1 MEDIQ
6 FEQLYSEVEIYFSNQ
21 CKSTQSLC
29 KLLVQNKAN
38 SPYAPSLLVNH
49 IGVYCLNQTNGI
61 GQNNN
66 QWHSENGKNLAI
78 TFAISIQKHW
88 NLIELNKIL
97 TISVLHAIQNFTQ
110 TQLTIKWPNDI
121 FSDDKKL
128 SGILFE
134 IQNINNQ
141 KIAFFGV
148 GININQTDFPQ
159 NLVSATSLFQ
169 INQIETNIYSVLMS
183 LIENVH
189 GHLQKLDNQI
199 QIHVDFQK
207 HLWRLN
213 ENVTLRIADGD
224 GFKREQFILV
234 DVDFEGRIVVVNGN
248 GDQLK
253 FHHGQA
259 FIDLSII

>member
-38 SPYAPSLLVNH
+38 SPYAPSLLVNP

-97 TISVLHAIQNFTQ
+97 TLSVLLTIQKFSRFP
-110 TQLTIKWPNDI
+110 LSIKWPNDI
-121 FSDDKKL
+121 YADNKKL

-134 IQNINNQ
+134 IQNFNKQ
-141 KIAFFGV
+141 KVAFFGV
-148 GININQTDFPQ
+148 GININQTHFPS
-159 NLVSATSLFQ
+159 NLNSATSLFHL
-169 INQIETNIYSVLMS
+169 NQIETNIHNVLMS

-189 GHLQKLDNQI
+189 ANLQKLNAQF
-199 QIHVDFQK
+199 QIHDDFQK
-207 HLWRLN
+207 YLWRLN
-213 ENVTLRIADGD
+213 ETITLRIVDGE
-224 GFKREQFILV
+224 GFKREQFKLL
-234 DVDFEGRIVVVNGN
+234 DVDFEGRIFVENDFGE
-248 GDQLK
+248 QLK

-259 FIDLSII
+259 FIDL

>member
-1 MEDIQ
+1 LEDIQ

-29 KLLVQNKAN
+29 KLLVQNKAK
-38 SPYAPSLLVNH
+38 SPYAPSLLANP

-88 NLIELNKIL
+88 NLIELNKML
-97 TISVLHAIQNFTQ
+97 TLSVLHTIQKFSNFPIS
-110 TQLTIKWPNDI
+110 IKWPNDI
-121 FSDDKKL
+121 FTADKKL

-141 KIAFFGV
+141 KVAFFGV

-159 NLVSATSLFQ
+159 NLASATSLFQ
-169 INQIETNIYSVLMS
+169 INQIETNIHSVLMS

-189 GHLQKLDNQI
+189 IQLQQLNSQS
-199 QIHVDFQK
+199 QLQANFQK

-213 ENVTLRIADGD
+213 QTVTLRMVDGD

-234 DVDFEGRIVVVNGN
+234 DVDFEGRIVVVNDN
-248 GDQLK
+248 GEQLK

-259 FIDLSII
+259 FIDL

>member
-1 MEDIQ
+1 M
-6 FEQLYSEVEIYFSNQ
+6 
-21 CKSTQSLC
+21 C
-29 KLLVQNKAN
+29 KLLVQNKAK
-38 SPYAPSLLVNH
+38 SPYAPSLLANP

-88 NLIELNKIL
+88 NLIELNKML
-97 TISVLHAIQNFTQ
+97 TLSVLHTIQKFSNFPIS
-110 TQLTIKWPNDI
+110 IKWPNDI
-121 FSDDKKL
+121 FAADKKL

-141 KIAFFGV
+141 KVAFFGV

-159 NLVSATSLFQ
+159 NLASATSLFQ
-169 INQIETNIYSVLMS
+169 INQIETNIHSVLMS

-189 GHLQKLDNQI
+189 IQLQQLNFQS
-199 QIHVDFQK
+199 QLHANFQK

-213 ENVTLRIADGD
+213 QTVTLRMVDGD

-234 DVDFEGRIVVVNGN
+234 DVDFEGRIVVVNDN
-248 GDQLK
+248 GEQLK

-259 FIDLSII
+259 FIDL

>member
-38 SPYAPSLLVNH
+38 SPYAPYLLVNP

-97 TISVLHAIQNFTQ
+97 TLSVLLTIQKFSEFP
-110 TQLTIKWPNDI
+110 LSIKWPNDI
-121 FSDDKKL
+121 FANDKKI

-134 IQNINNQ
+134 IQNINNH

-148 GININQTDFPQ
+148 GININQIDFPP
-159 NLVSATSLFQ
+159 NLNLATSLFQ
-169 INQIETNIYSVLMS
+169 LNQIETKIHNVLMS

-189 GHLQKLDNQI
+189 IHLQKLNVQS
-199 QIHVDFQK
+199 QIHDDFQK
-207 HLWRLN
+207 YLWRLN
-213 ENVTLRIADGD
+213 ESITLKIANGD
-224 GFKREQFILV
+224 GFKLEQFVLV
-234 DVDFEGRIVVVNGN
+234 DVDFEGRILVANEF
-248 GDQLK
+248 GDHFK

-259 FIDLSII
+259 FIDL

>member
-1 MEDIQ
+1 M
-6 FEQLYSEVEIYFSNQ
+6 
-21 CKSTQSLC
+21 C
-29 KLLVQNKAN
+29 KLLVQNKAK
-38 SPYAPSLLVNH
+38 SPYAPSLLANP

-88 NLIELNKIL
+88 NLIELNKML
-97 TISVLHAIQNFTQ
+97 TLSVLHTIQKFSNFPIS
-110 TQLTIKWPNDI
+110 IKWPNDI
-121 FSDDKKL
+121 FTADKKL

-141 KIAFFGV
+141 KVAFFGV

-159 NLVSATSLFQ
+159 NLASATSLFQ
-169 INQIETNIYSVLMS
+169 INQIETNIHSVLMS

-189 GHLQKLDNQI
+189 IQLQQLNSQS
-199 QIHVDFQK
+199 QLQANFQK

-213 ENVTLRIADGD
+213 QTVTLRMVDGD

-234 DVDFEGRIVVVNGN
+234 DVDFEGRIVVVNDN
-248 GDQLK
+248 GEQLK

-259 FIDLSII
+259 FIDL

>member
-38 SPYAPSLLVNH
+38 SPYAPSLLVNP
-49 IGVYCLNQTNGI
+49 IGVYCFNQTNGI
-61 GQNNN
+61 GQKNN

-78 TFAISIQKHW
+78 TFAISIKKHW

-97 TISVLHAIQNFTQ
+97 TISVLNTIQNFTH
-110 TQLTIKWPNDI
+110 TQLAIKWPNDI
-121 FSDDKKL
+121 LSDDKKL

-134 IQNINNQ
+134 IQNFNNQ
-141 KIAFFGV
+141 KVAFFGV
-148 GININQTDFPQ
+148 GININQVHFPQ
-159 NLVSATSLFQ
+159 NLANATSLFQ
-169 INQIETNIYSVLMS
+169 MNQCETNIHNVLMS

-189 GHLQKLDNQI
+189 IHLQKLGSQF
-199 QIHVDFQK
+199 QIHNNFQK
-207 HLWRLN
+207 YLWKLD
-213 ENVTLRIADGD
+213 ETITLRMVDGD
-224 GFKREQFILV
+224 GFKREQFKLI
-234 DVDFEGRIVVVNGN
+234 DVDFEGRILVVNES
-248 GDQLK
+248 GDQFK

-259 FIDLSII
+259 FIDL

>member
-1 MEDIQ
+1 M
-6 FEQLYSEVEIYFSNQ
+6 
-21 CKSTQSLC
+21 C
-29 KLLVQNKAN
+29 KLLVQNKAK
-38 SPYAPSLLVNH
+38 SPYAPSLLANP

-88 NLIELNKIL
+88 NLIELNKML
-97 TISVLHAIQNFTQ
+97 TLSVLHTIQKFSNFPIS
-110 TQLTIKWPNDI
+110 IKWPNDI
-121 FSDDKKL
+121 FTADKKL

-141 KIAFFGV
+141 KVAFFGV

-159 NLVSATSLFQ
+159 NLASATSLFQ
-169 INQIETNIYSVLMS
+169 INQIETNIHSVLMS

-189 GHLQKLDNQI
+189 IQLQQLNSQS
-199 QIHVDFQK
+199 QLHANFQK

-213 ENVTLRIADGD
+213 QTVTLRMVDGD

-234 DVDFEGRIVVVNGN
+234 DVDFEGRIVVVNDN
-248 GDQLK
+248 GEQLK

-259 FIDLSII
+259 FIDL